1 MRLLSILSLCWLLAS
16 CQSLSEVSPQ
26 IGHDRARLASVKV
39 IYIESLGIE
48 EGADLIEYSDVVR
61 ERISTGLAQSGRFSI
76 VRSPEE
82 ADAILAGVA
91 GAEPWY
97 HGMEGFYGLEG
108 DLDTHLLGVGRLRL
122 VDTRTRQVIWT
133 HTYKTGFL
141 KLHQSV
147 ASRVAD
153 QVTEQLLSDA
163 TLAGRHS
170 PSNQ

>member
-1 MRLLSILSLCWLLAS
+1 MRMLSIFGLCCLLAG
-16 CQSLSEVSPQ
+16 CQSMSDVSPQ
-26 IGHDRARLASVKV
+26 ATQDLPRLAVVKA
-39 IYIESLGIE
+39 IYVESLGIE
-48 EGADLIEYSDVVR
+48 EGADLIEQSDVVR
-61 ERISTGLAQSGRFSI
+61 ERISAGLVQSGRFSI

-91 GAEPWY
+91 GVEPWY

-122 VDTRTRQVIWT
+122 VDTRTQKVIWT
-133 HTYKTGFL
+133 HRYKTGFL
-141 KLHQSV
+141 NLHQSV

-153 QVTEQLLSDA
+153 QVMEQLLADTA
-163 TLAGRHS
+163 VADKQP